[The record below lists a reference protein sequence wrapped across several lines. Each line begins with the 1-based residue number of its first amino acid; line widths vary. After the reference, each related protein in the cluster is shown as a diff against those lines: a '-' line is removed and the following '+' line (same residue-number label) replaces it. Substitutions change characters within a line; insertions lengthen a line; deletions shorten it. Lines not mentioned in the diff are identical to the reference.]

1 MTSRA
6 RGVAFGLVLGLAA
19 LAPAC
24 ASHADKAPPRP
35 VRVESVESQVAA
47 GGLRYSA
54 TIQPYEQVPLAF
66 KVAGYVREVRQLPGS
81 DGRLRNLQQG
91 DTVTRGT
98 VLARVNPADYQEKV
112 NQASAQ
118 LAETDATLVKA
129 RADAG
134 RAEILY
140 ADKALTRTDY
150 DAATANLAA
159 AQARVDGARAQL
171 EAARIS
177 LNDASLIAP
186 VDGVVLSR
194 NVEVG
199 TLAAAGTV
207 GFTIAD
213 LKRVKAVFGVPDHVV
228 PRVQIGTPLPV
239 TSEAFGTVEFP
250 GRVTAVSPSADAQSR
265 VFNIEV
271 TIPNDKA
278 QLKAGMIASVE
289 VAARSSGEI
298 PAGSPTVSVSA
309 VVKSPKSGG
318 FAVFVAEGTAE
329 TAVARS
335 RDVSLGRISGNRVA
349 VTAGLKVG
357 DRVVVSGASLLTDGD
372 AVRVIPGGE
381 GD

>member
-1 MTSRA
+1 M
-6 RGVAFGLVLGLAA
+6 
-19 LAPAC
+19 
-24 ASHADKAPPRP
+24 
-35 VRVESVESQVAA
+35 
-47 GGLRYSA
+47 
-54 TIQPYEQVPLAF
+54 
-66 KVAGYVREVRQLPGS
+66 
-81 DGRLRNLQQG
+81 
-91 DTVTRGT
+91 
-98 VLARVNPADYQEKV
+98 LARVNPADYQEKV

-118 LAETDATLVKA
+118 LAEADASLVKA
-129 RADAG
+129 RSDAA
-134 RAEILY
+134 RAESLY
-140 ADKALTRTDY
+140 ADKALTRPDF
-150 DAATANLAA
+150 DAATANLATA
-159 AQARVDGARAQL
+159 TARVDGARAQL
-171 EAARIS
+171 ETARIS

-186 VDGVVLSR
+186 ADGVVLSR

-213 LKRVKAVFGVPDHVV
+213 LTRVKAVFGVPDHVV
-228 PRVQIGTPLPV
+228 SRVQIGTRLPV

-271 TIPNDKA
+271 TIPNDEG

-289 VAARSSGEI
+289 VAAPSSADI

-309 VVKSPKSGG
+309 VVKSPRSGG
-318 FAVFVAEGTAE
+318 FAVFVAEGAAE